1 MKIAVVGAGPAGAAA
16 GHHLARMGHEVT
28 LLDQHGF
35 PRPKT
40 CGDWIT
46 RGALHELEAMGLP
59 WTRLRQ
65 LASQRAEIRGSI
77 VGAPN
82 GQTSHVARGDDA
94 PSACVPRHVLDAIL
108 VRRAVEAGCRLEAAR
123 VRDPA
128 TLVGDHD
135 LVIDAR
141 GVYAGRPNTVALRAY
156 WTVPTTR
163 VDATTRSTVQLFTVE
178 RFRMGYG
185 WIFPVDVTRE
195 HVRLNLGVGLW
206 REEHDARGG
215 RIRED
220 FERFV
225 QSNPVA
231 RRLAAVAVEQG
242 RTRGHHLALATERVE
257 VAGGG
262 VLRVGDAANLTDPIT
277 GEGIANAVLS
287 GRLAAQ
293 AIDGARDPAHAQ
305 RRWQRSY
312 DARLL
317 PELRAALRLRALLAG
332 TRRKN
337 LAMWMLQRRPA
348 LAERFHGSLE
358 GVVSYRD
365 VLPLRLPELAL
376 GRGPSPR

>member
-1 MKIAVVGAGPAGAAA
+1 MRIAVVGAGPAGAAA
-16 GHHLARMGHEVT
+16 GHHLARLGHEVI

-46 RGALHELEAMGLP
+46 RGTLTELETMGLP
-59 WTRLRQ
+59 WVRLRQ

-82 GQTSHVARGDDA
+82 GQLSHVRSEDA
-94 PSACVPRHVLDAIL
+94 PSACVPRDVFDAML
-108 VRRAVEAGCRLEAAR
+108 VRRAVAAGCRMEIAR

-128 TLVGDHD
+128 TLVGEHD
-135 LVIDAR
+135 LVVDAR
-141 GVYAGRPNTVALRAY
+141 GVYAGQPNTVAVRAY
-156 WTVPTTR
+156 WTVPTNR
-163 VDATTRSTVQLFTVE
+163 IDATTRSTVRLHTIE

-195 HVRLNLGVGLW
+195 HVRINLGVGLW
-206 REEHDARGG
+206 RAEHDARGIK
-215 RIRED
+215 IRED

-225 QSNPVA
+225 EENPVA
-231 RRLAAVAVEQG
+231 RRLATVAIEQG
-242 RTRGHHLALATERVE
+242 RTRGHHLALASERLE
-257 VAGGG
+257 VAGHG

-277 GEGIANAVLS
+277 GEGITNAVLS
-287 GRLAAQ
+287 GRLVAQ
-293 AIDGARDPAHAQ
+293 AIDGARDPAQAQ

-312 DARLL
+312 DTLL
-317 PELRAALRLRALLAG
+317 WPELMAALRLRTLLLG

-337 LAMWMLQRRPA
+337 LAMWLLQRRPA

-365 VLPLRLPELAL
+365 VLPLRLPEIRL
-376 GRGPSPR
+376 GSS

>member
-1 MKIAVVGAGPAGAAA
+1 M
-16 GHHLARMGHEVT
+16 
-28 LLDQHGF
+28 DQHGF

-46 RGALHELEAMGLP
+46 RGTLTELETMGLP
-59 WTRLRQ
+59 WVRLRQ

-82 GQTSHVARGDDA
+82 GQLSHVRGA
-94 PSACVPRHVLDAIL
+94 ETPSACIPRHVFDALL
-108 VRRAVEAGCRLEAAR
+108 VRRAIEAGCRMERLC
-123 VRDPA
+123 VRDPSA
-128 TLVGDHD
+128 LVGEHD
-135 LVIDAR
+135 LVVDAR
-141 GVYAGRPNTVALRAY
+141 GVYAGQANTVAVRAY
-156 WTVPTTR
+156 WTVPTNR
-163 VDATTRSTVQLFTVE
+163 IDATTRSTVQLYTVE

-206 REEHDARGG
+206 REEHDARGVK
-215 RIRED
+215 IRED

-225 QSNPVA
+225 ESNPVT

-242 RTRGHHLALATERVE
+242 RTRGHHLALAAERTV
-257 VAGGG
+257 VASGG

-277 GEGIANAVLS
+277 GEGIANAVWS
-287 GRLAAQ
+287 GRLVAQ
-293 AIDGARDPAHAQ
+293 AIDGARDPAQAQ

-312 DARLL
+312 DTQLW
-317 PELRAALRLRALLAG
+317 PELMAAIRLRSLLQG

-337 LAMWMLQRRPA
+337 LAMWLLQRRPG
-348 LAERFHGSLE
+348 LAARFHGSLE

-365 VLPLRLPELAL
+365 VLPLRLPEITL
-376 GRGPSPR
+376 GGSTRW

>member
-1 MKIAVVGAGPAGAAA
+1 VVGAGPAGAAT
-16 GHHLARMGHEVT
+16 GHHLARMGHTVM
-28 LLDQHGF
+28 LVDQCGF

-46 RGALHELEAMGLP
+46 RGTLVELEAMDLP

-65 LASQRAEIRGSI
+65 LAQQRAEIHGSL

-82 GQTSHVARGDDA
+82 GQTSQVPCRGDA
-94 PSACVPRHVLDAIL
+94 PSGCIPRHVLDALL
-108 VRRAVEAGCRLEAAR
+108 VQQALAVGCRLERAR
-123 VRDPA
+123 VRDPGV
-128 TLVGDHD
+128 LLGDHD
-135 LVIDAR
+135 LVVDAR
-141 GVYAGRPNTVALRAY
+141 GVYAGQANTVAMRAY
-156 WTVPTTR
+156 WTVPTAR
-163 VDATTRSTVQLFTVE
+163 VDAITRSTVQLYTVD
-178 RFRMGYG
+178 RFRMGYE

-195 HVRLNLGVGLW
+195 HVLFNLGVGVW
-206 REEHDARGG
+206 RKEHDARGVG
-215 RIRED
+215 IREE

-225 QSNPVA
+225 ERNPVA
-231 RRLAAVAVEQG
+231 QRLAAVAVERG
-242 RTRGHHLALATERVE
+242 RTRGHHLALAAGRVE

-293 AIDGARDPAHAQ
+293 AIDGARDPAQAQ

-312 DARLL
+312 DTRIL
-317 PELRAALRLRALLAG
+317 PELMAALRLRKLLQG
-332 TRRKN
+332 KRRKN
-337 LAMWMLQRRPA
+337 LAMWLLQRSPG

-365 VLPLRLPELAL
+365 VLPLVGLGLP
-376 GRGPSPR
+376 RP